1 MNDNETTLT
10 AGVDE
15 PNRPVGRHRAR
26 AGAAVLP
33 RIEAARGASLVNLTV
48 DALRKA
54 VLAAAG
60 PGVFLGSEEQLIE
73 ALGVS
78 RPTFRQATK
87 LLLHENLLVIKRGMG
102 GGFFTQTP
110 SGEAVSRMAAIY
122 LNAQGTTLLQI
133 HDALVPLMAEA
144 AVLVSRNP
152 DAAVRGHLY
161 DELLRL
167 QAAACPD
174 GGSAIRD
181 LLKFVRLLGEQC
193 GNAAVALMMTVLR
206 DLLRDAGHGDVA
218 ISPER
223 ARVLGDFQRALAEAV
238 RDADTQR
245 VFDVAIRYGGEIR
258 SWIPADPVAGF

>member
-1 MNDNETTLT
+1 MPQEAETKTRNST
-10 AGVDE
+10 S
-15 PNRPVGRHRAR
+15 RAR
-26 AGAAVLP
+26 QRAVAVHEMPMLP

-78 RPTFRQATK
+78 RPTFRQASK

-144 AVLVSRNP
+144 AVLVARNP
-152 DAAVRGHLY
+152 DATTRRRLY

-167 QAAACPD
+167 LDAASPD
-174 GGSAIRD
+174 GRSAIRD

-218 ISPER
+218 VSPER
-223 ARVLGDFQRALAEAV
+223 AKVLGEFQRALAEAV
-238 RDADTQR
+238 RDGDQQR
-245 VFDVAIRYGGEIR
+245 VFDVAIRYGSEIR
-258 SWIPADPVAGF
+258 SWIPAGSVAGL

>member
-1 MNDNETTLT
+1 MPQAADTKTVPT
-10 AGVDE
+10 AS
-15 PNRPVGRHRAR
+15 RAR
-26 AGAAVLP
+26 PRASTAAVTPTLP

-144 AVLVSRNP
+144 AVLVSRNS
-152 DAAVRGHLY
+152 DAAVRSRLY
-161 DELLRL
+161 DELLQL
-167 QAAACPD
+167 QSAACPD
-174 GGSAIRD
+174 GRSAIRD
-181 LLKFVRLLGEQC
+181 LLQFVRLLGEQC

-223 ARVLGDFQRALAEAV
+223 AKVLGDFQRALAEAV
-238 RDADTQR
+238 RDGDTQR
-245 VFDVAIRYGGEIR
+245 VFDVAIRYGSEIR
-258 SWIPADPVAGF
+258 SWIPAGSVPGL